1 MYSMVFV
8 KSIPTK
14 LVKTKIYIYSNEIE
28 RSYAKSF
35 FQGGKKTLAKKMQ
48 QYL

>member
-1 MYSMVFV
+1 MVFV

-35 FQGGKKTLAKKMQ
+35 FQGGKKETLAKKMQ